1 MSTFIT
7 ADVCFVSRVSAFA
20 ACEVKF
26 RKAEDIADG
35 RRSVLVCVISGMG
48 IVEEGGSVPDSERV
62 EECVDDDVE
71 RRETEEFLS
80 VGGAGLKDEGERD

>member
-1 MSTFIT
+1 
-7 ADVCFVSRVSAFA
+7 
-20 ACEVKF
+20 
-26 RKAEDIADG
+26 
-35 RRSVLVCVISGMG
+35 MG
-48 IVEEGGSVPDSERV
+48 IVEAGGSVPDSEPV